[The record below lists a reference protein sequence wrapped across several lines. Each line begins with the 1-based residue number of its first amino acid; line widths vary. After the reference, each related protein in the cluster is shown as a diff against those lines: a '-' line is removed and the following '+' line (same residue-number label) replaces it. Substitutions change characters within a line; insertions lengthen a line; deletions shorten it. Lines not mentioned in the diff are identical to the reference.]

1 MRLTLRFSGSNIDGG
16 GNDPVGAFSIA
27 GIFSEETQRVLFT
40 KTYRTHQVEYS
51 GQWDGH
57 FIFGRWTIQDDY
69 YTEIGDF
76 EIWPEEANE
85 MVEVGAATV
94 GETLESPLAR

>member
-1 MRLTLRFSGSNIDGG
+1 MRLTLKFAGSNINGG
-16 GNDPVGAFSIA
+16 GSDQVGAFKIA

-40 KTYRTHQVEYS
+40 KTYRTHEVEYS

-57 FIFGRWTIQDDY
+57 LIFGRWTIHDDY

-85 MVEVGAATV
+85 MVEVGAATS
-94 GETLESPLAR
+94 GETLEIPLAR